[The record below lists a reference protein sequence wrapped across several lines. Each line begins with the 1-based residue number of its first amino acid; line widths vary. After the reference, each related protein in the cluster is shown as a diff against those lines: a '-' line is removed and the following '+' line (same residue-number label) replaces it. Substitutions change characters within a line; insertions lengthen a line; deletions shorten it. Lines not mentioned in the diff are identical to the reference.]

1 MALQVW
7 LPLNKEG
14 QFQNQGLADIIVTN
28 NGATYDANGKIGGCY
43 KFTPGRNN
51 ASQYMYLNK
60 TSADI
65 IEQSGSFSLAC
76 WFIRT
81 GNLYSNGCGLITCN
95 QYKNFGFGLY
105 LKSNGGFDFMMCDET
120 SETEWQPTFYS
131 EINKWTHVCVTYD
144 KITHQQS
151 LYINGEYKASN
162 FMSFDWKHRLN
173 QNIYIGLG
181 LQGGW
186 GYTLNGSMNDV
197 RIYNHCLSPKEV
209 HEIAKGLVLHYP
221 MNDEYAESTI
231 NLGNNGSVRGWN
243 NSGNSIRNGNDT
255 SIPKILDS
263 QPVYSIKV
271 TTAGN
276 CAITFSYVNASSFKG
291 QTVTASCWFYTNS
304 SVSASTPYLRS
315 SINNNVITQLKY
327 NGTTNP
333 TTWPK
338 NQWIRLT
345 GTGTVDPNETSV
357 YFCDYANNLNEFRA
371 YTCWQLELKDHVT
384 PYTPTTRNELVYD
397 CSGYCN
403 NGTVTGSLQVV
414 DDSPRY
420 NNSIKNISTVD
431 NIIKAELNMS
441 SMNQLTLNWWGKYN
455 DGFRNGVSKGTTLLG
470 GYINSS
476 NDPNCA
482 NDYDTTAFNYRD
494 GIWDMYN
501 GFSHYRLND
510 SLNGITD
517 NTWRMYTLVW
527 NGSKAIQ
534 YVNGDQINSI
544 AVSGT
549 LVPFKYLYI
558 GQSYAGGV
566 NRVTTGCWSDIRLYS
581 TALSDDDIKELYNT
595 SAIINNNNTLEAYEF
610 VE

>member
-1 MALQVW
+1 MLQIW
-7 LPLNKEG
+7 LPLNG
-14 QFQNQGLADIIVTN
+14 HLNNQGLNSTN
-28 NGATYDANGKIGGCY
+28 GTWVGSSSYDNNGKIGKCVSCNSSHY
-43 KFTPGRNN
+43 VVCPYNFQSTNKFSQTFWIYIPSTLGNCGQSETVYRINGYLISWTSYNN
-51 ASQYMYLNK
+51 LKIYNNGNNQLWWLS
-60 TSADI
+60 SDI
-65 IEQSGSFSLAC
+65 FYDKWVHLA
-76 WFIRT
+76 IVHT
-81 GNLYSNGCGLITCN
+81 GNTI
-95 QYKNFGFGLY
+95 Q
-105 LKSNGGFDFMMCDET
+105 
-120 SETEWQPTFYS
+120 
-131 EINKWTHVCVTYD
+131 
-144 KITHQQS
+144 
-151 LYINGEYKASN
+151 LYINGLLYGEATSSYTAISSGTIQLGNGIDTTYGPVK
-162 FMSFDWKHRLN
+162 FCDYRL
-173 QNIYIGLG
+173 YD
-181 LQGGW
+181 
-186 GYTLNGSMNDV
+186 SA
-197 RIYNHCLSPKEV
+197 LSPKEV

-276 CAITFSYVNASSFKG
+276 CAITFSSVNASSFKG